1 MNLEPAVAAGP
12 ASDYD
17 TSVDPS
23 QLLEAARAA
32 AERARPKHSGFRVGA
47 AVLDD
52 DGRVH
57 PGCNVE
63 SDSYGLTI
71 CAERVAI
78 FAALA
83 GGARRLT
90 ALAVSCIDAPEAA
103 ATPGGRAGRM
113 PCGACRQII
122 VEYLDPDAGVV
133 IDGVGTLR
141 PAELLPTAFRLG
153 PADARRPA

>member
-1 MNLEPAVAAGP
+1 M
-12 ASDYD
+12 
-17 TSVDPS
+17 DPT

-47 AVLDD
+47 AVLDES
-52 DGRVH
+52 GPVYL
-57 PGCNVE
+57 GCNVE

-83 GGARRLT
+83 GGARKLT
-90 ALAVSCIDAPEAA
+90 ALTVSCIDAPPEAA
-103 ATPGGRAGRM
+103 PSPGGRASRM

-122 VEYLDPDAGVV
+122 VEYLDPDAQVV
-133 IDGVGTLR
+133 IDGVGALR
-141 PAELLPTAFRLG
+141 PSELLPDAFRLD
-153 PADARRPA
+153 PPDPRRPT